1 MADHVAP
8 PVVQATR
15 LDLAVAPFDG
25 QKRNFRTF
33 LRSLRLLFMANP
45 VVYATDL
52 AKVLFALSKITGEG
66 FAAEWANMKAE
77 EILGNGEAGTWAEFV
92 EELKRAFDDPN
103 DRATALA
110 GIASL
115 KQGALAAPE
124 FFAKFETL
132 FRRAEMDEVGDSD
145 ILVHWLELNLSRRL
159 VGRIY
164 GVSPMPE
171 TYVQWKAL
179 AERLDAQQRRFD
191 GVIAQQNSVR
201 PVLPTTNRPPF
212 PQTRFAPAAPPRAPA
227 SAPRPFLAQPLART
241 PAPPSMP
248 RPTNA
253 GDAMVVDRA
262 RAPGVVRTCFRCG
275 QAGHM
280 VRECPL
286 PDTRPQIPRPQVRAV
301 ESQSRSLEDYENE
314 IALLRDRLELYEKER
329 KAPVEE
335 QDFGDEAQ

>member
-1 MADHVAP
+1 
-8 PVVQATR
+8 
-15 LDLAVAPFDG
+15 
-25 QKRNFRTF
+25 
-33 LRSLRLLFMANP
+33 
-45 VVYATDL
+45 
-52 AKVLFALSKITGEG
+52 
-66 FAAEWANMKAE
+66 
-77 EILGNGEAGTWAEFV
+77 
-92 EELKRAFDDPN
+92 
-103 DRATALA
+103 
-110 GIASL
+110 
-115 KQGALAAPE
+115 
-124 FFAKFETL
+124 
-132 FRRAEMDEVGDSD
+132 MDEVGDLD

-159 VGRIY
+159 VGKIY

-171 TYVQWKAL
+171 TYVQWKEL
-179 AERLDAQQRRFD
+179 AERLDAQQRHFD
-191 GVIAQQNSVR
+191 GVITQQNSVC

-212 PQTRFAPAAPPRAPA
+212 PQTHFAPAALPHALA

-301 ESQSRSLEDYENE
+301 ESQGRSLEDCENE
-314 IALLRDRLELYEKER
+314 IALLRGRLELYEKER

>member
-1 MADHVAP
+1 
-8 PVVQATR
+8 
-15 LDLAVAPFDG
+15 
-25 QKRNFRTF
+25 
-33 LRSLRLLFMANP
+33 
-45 VVYATDL
+45 
-52 AKVLFALSKITGEG
+52 
-66 FAAEWANMKAE
+66 
-77 EILGNGEAGTWAEFV
+77 
-92 EELKRAFDDPN
+92 
-103 DRATALA
+103 
-110 GIASL
+110 
-115 KQGALAAPE
+115 
-124 FFAKFETL
+124 
-132 FRRAEMDEVGDSD
+132 
-145 ILVHWLELNLSRRL
+145 
-159 VGRIY
+159 
-164 GVSPMPE
+164 MPE

-179 AERLDAQQRRFD
+179 AERLDAQQCRFD

-201 PVLPTTNRPPF
+201 PVPPTTNCPPF
-212 PQTRFAPAAPPRAPA
+212 PQTRFAPAALPRALAP
-227 SAPRPFLAQPLART
+227 APRPPLART

-280 VRECPL
+280 VREWPL
-286 PDTRPQIPRPQVRAV
+286 PDTRPQIPRPQVCAV

>member
-1 MADHVAP
+1 MADLVAP
-8 PVVQATR
+8 PVVHAPR

-45 VVYATDL
+45 TVYATDL

-92 EELKRAFDDPN
+92 EKMKRAFDDPN

-110 GIASL
+110 DIARL
-115 KQGALAAPE
+115 KQGTMTAPE

-132 FRRAEMDEVGDSD
+132 FRRAEMSEVADSD

-159 VGRIY
+159 VGKVY
-164 GVSPMPE
+164 GISPMPE
-171 TYVQWKAL
+171 TYQEWKAMV
-179 AERLDAQQRRFD
+179 EKLDAQQRRFD
-191 GVIAQQNSVR
+191 GVIAQQTQAR
-201 PVLPTTNRPPF
+201 PIPPAANRPL
-212 PQTRFAPAAPPRAPA
+212 PQPYRPAPAPRM
-227 SAPRPFLAQPLART
+227 SLAQPPART
-241 PAPPSMP
+241 PAPPTMP
-248 RPTNA
+248 RPIRT

-262 RAPGVVRTCFRCG
+262 RAPGVPRTCFRCG

-286 PDTRPQIPRPQVRAV
+286 PDTRPQIPRSQVRAV
-301 ESQSRSLEDYENE
+301 ESQACDAEDYENE
-314 IALLRDRLELYEKER
+314 IALLRDRLELYERER
-329 KAPVEE
+329 KGPAEE
-335 QDFGDEAQ
+335 QDFGGEAQ